1 MIRQRACAR
10 DMQRDKGLSHDKGEH
25 QQQQQHLVTVYVCYY
40 RIYALKMMPGLI
52 STRPP
57 AT

>member
-25 QQQQQHLVTVYVCYY
+25 QQQQHLVKVSVCVIIAFM
-40 RIYALKMMPGLI
+40 R
-52 STRPP
+52 SR
-57 AT
+57 